1 MFTVTLSK
9 GRGKGEMK
17 RDSHPLARQHSG
29 GWHLFLRFYKPH
41 WQIWNTR
48 RTQNQYSH
56 FGLKA
61 AAEFAGSA
69 WESGWRGG
77 LSTNSCLGPCGCL
90 LLKREAVPWQR
101 QRVQETVQKSTR
113 CCTRGDAALWP
124 LSVQRPTL
132 AKDSSHEE
140 MWGHHQLE
148 MGKVGHGNPK
158 WMLLLPIQPTPPHL
172 SKAPFTVCLLK

>member
-29 GWHLFLRFYKPH
+29 RWYLFLRFYKPH
-41 WQIWNTR
+41 WQIWNTL

-69 WESGWRGG
+69 WEPGWRGG
-77 LSTNSCLGPCGCL
+77 LSTNSL
-90 LLKREAVPWQR
+90 LLRALRLLVAEAR
-101 QRVQETVQKSTR
+101 SSTLATPEGSGDCPEVDTMLHPGR
-113 CCTRGDAALWP
+113 CCIVA
-124 LSVQRPTL
+124 TL
-132 AKDSSHEE
+132 CAKTSPGQGQFTWRD
-140 MWGHHQLE
+140 
-148 MGKVGHGNPK
+148 VG
-158 WMLLLPIQPTPPHL
+158 TPPTWDGQ
-172 SKAPFTVCLLK
+172 SWAR